1 MVRGGRL
8 SGSIV
13 PAFAVTGVSEL
24 QQREALPVSQTTII
38 QPPETGVAPPEEA
51 RRFPGTKPRMLLIV
65 NPWATSVSA
74 RLKNLVVYALRGRY
88 DIEAVETQ
96 ARNHATALTREA
108 VGEGFDLVVA
118 FGGDGTLNEVV
129 NGLAGLGRA
138 GVGPAGRL
146 HERRVPDARASRPT
160 SSMRPSTCCSSPTTC
175 ARGASTWAGS
185 TAAISC
191 SRAASASTRRR
202 REWVDSRPWLKS
214 RSGDL
219 AFTIAAAQSFL
230 RNYRAKPPSMVVE
243 VGGRRVEGVS
253 AMVQNSDPYTYFG
266 SRPLRLCEDIS
277 IDNGALSVLMMR
289 RATDARRARRAA
301 PTLLAQRAARV
312 PPPCAQLY
320 PVQQARVV
328 SLDGRPLPMEV
339 DGDYI
344 GTAEEFV
351 YEAAP
356 GALTVI
362 ARPRAENPR
371 PVAECVIRIGVAT
384 LERTS
389 KTLKQSGLRTETFLA
404 TSPGMVKGGG

>member
-1 MVRGGRL
+1 MRRAKPD
-8 SGSIV
+8 SIL
-13 PAFAVTGVSEL
+13 VS
-24 QQREALPVSQTTII
+24 TITK
-38 QPPETGVAPPEEA
+38 PPETGLAPPEAA

-96 ARNHATALTREA
+96 ARDHATALTREA

-129 NGLAGLGRA
+129 NGLAGSDTPVSVLPGGCTNVVCRMLGIPTDVVDATEHLLQLSDDLRPRRIDLGRVNGRYFVFSS
-138 GVGPAGRL
+138 GVGI
-146 HERRVPDARASRPT
+146 DAEAT
-160 SSMRPSTCCSSPTTC
+160 D
-175 ARGASTWAGS
+175 
-185 TAAISC
+185 
-191 SRAASASTRRR
+191 
-202 REWVDSRPWLKS
+202 WVDSRPWLKS

-219 AFTIAAAQSFL
+219 AFTIAAVQSFL
-230 RNYRAKPPSMVVE
+230 RNYRAKPPSMAVE
-243 VGGRRVEGVS
+243 IGGERVEGIS

-277 IDNGALSVLMMR
+277 IDNGFLSVLMMR
-289 RATDARRARRAA
+289 RATTLDAPGVLRHLFARNGRLANHRRAESF
-301 PTLLAQRAARV
+301 TH
-312 PPPCAQLY
+312 
-320 PVQQARVV
+320 VQHARVV

-356 GALTVI
+356 GALTV
-362 ARPRAENPR
+362 
-371 PVAECVIRIGVAT
+371 VA
-384 LERTS
+384 
-389 KTLKQSGLRTETFLA
+389 
-404 TSPGMVKGGG
+404 

>member
-1 MVRGGRL
+1 M
-8 SGSIV
+8 
-13 PAFAVTGVSEL
+13 
-24 QQREALPVSQTTII
+24 SQTTII
-38 QPPETGVAPPEEA
+38 QPPETGLAPPEEA
-51 RRFPGTKPRMLLIV
+51 PRFPGTKPRMLLIV

-129 NGLAGLGRA
+129 NGLAGSAVPVSVLPGGCTNVVCRMMGIPTDVVDATEHLLHLSDDLRPRRIDLGRVNGRYFVFSS
-138 GVGPAGRL
+138 GVGI
-146 HERRVPDARASRPT
+146 DAEAT
-160 SSMRPSTCCSSPTTC
+160 
-175 ARGASTWAGS
+175 
-185 TAAISC
+185 
-191 SRAASASTRRR
+191 
-202 REWVDSRPWLKS
+202 EWVDSRPWLKS

-219 AFTIAAAQSFL
+219 AFTIAAVQSFL
-230 RNYRAKPPSMVVE
+230 RNYRAKPPSMVAE
-243 VGGRRVEGVS
+243 VGGGGAAAAGADGPHGGRSPQRIEGVS

-277 IDNGALSVLMMR
+277 IDNGALSLLMMR
-289 RATDARRARRAA
+289 RATTLDAPGVLRQLFSRHGRLAYHRRARSFS
-301 PTLLAQRAARV
+301 QVKHARV
-312 PPPCAQLY
+312 M
-320 PVQQARVV
+320 

-356 GALTVI
+356 GALLV
-362 ARPRAENPR
+362 
-371 PVAECVIRIGVAT
+371 VA
-384 LERTS
+384 
-389 KTLKQSGLRTETFLA
+389 
-404 TSPGMVKGGG
+404 